1 MIVTDLSKAFDSIH
15 YRVLDVPAN
24 SRPCCL
30 DTEILYEM
38 LDEDPYHK
46 RIFNLHSNMFKLIFV
61 QKTILDCNET
71 DVPLKDTVTLL
82 SSGGLTYKH
91 YKHVLGAP
99 VFQGPPSSAGVS
111 FYTYILSRF
120 IHNMSEIT
128 RREQSGSDS
137 SYIPAGPCPL
147 RAPPARRVAPRDR
160 WRTKRKQAE
169 LKKKKQMHSQ
179 NDIIFPTNQL
189 ESGKDNNVCQESQ
202 SLSSVR
208 IQIEK
213 NSTTGTSDDNFDDDE
228 INSEIKTPVPVP
240 DKSEPV
246 IVAIPEVSKIELVN
260 SNKRHAGLWTE
271 FSEEDICYWID
282 HGPENCQHHQGP
294 FHESRHTYASGKSV
308 CFCTPRLFFGKKA
321 NGETY
326 KREWLLYS
334 KTKGSLYCFVCKLF
348 GNKSIAT
355 APSQFAADGFSD
367 WRNVIAIEHHEN
379 SSAHKD
385 FMLTYL
391 SRRQGLGITKNLET
405 QVKEERKYW
414 KNVLQRVIAV
424 IQTLAERGFA
434 LRGHDESFGSI
445 HNWNFDLVQ
454 EPARYINHGY
464 RYKEGLWATHS
475 TPMSEREDGFGNVAK
490 LLPPTSY
497 LYHWN
502 TYTYGRNE

>member
-1 MIVTDLSKAFDSIH
+1 MRMRLPFVCAPCRLS
-15 YRVLDVPAN
+15 
-24 SRPCCL
+24 
-30 DTEILYEM
+30 
-38 LDEDPYHK
+38 
-46 RIFNLHSNMFKLIFV
+46 RIGKCVDHRLI
-61 QKTILDCNET
+61 C
-71 DVPLKDTVTLL
+71 
-82 SSGGLTYKH
+82 SGGLTYKH

-99 VFQGPPSSAGVS
+99 VLQGPPSSAGVS

-128 RREQSGSDS
+128 RREQSGSDP
-137 SYIPAGPCPL
+137 SYTPAGPCPL

-160 WRTKRKQAE
+160 WRTKTQTGRGEEEKNRCTP
-169 LKKKKQMHSQ
+169 K
-179 NDIIFPTNQL
+179 NDIVFPTNQL

-208 IQIEK
+208 TQIDK
-213 NSTTGTSDDNFDDDE
+213 NGTTGTSDDHFDDDE

-260 SNKRHAGLWTE
+260 SNKKTDAGLWTE

-282 HGPENCQHHQGP
+282 HGPENCQLHQGP
-294 FHESRHTYASGKSV
+294 FHESRRTYASGKSV
-308 CFCTPRLFFGKKA
+308 RFCTPRLFFGKKA

-391 SRRQGLGITKNLET
+391 SQRQGLGITKNLEA

-414 KNVLQRVIAV
+414 QNVLQRVIAV
-424 IQTLAERGFA
+424 IQTLAERVLAF
-434 LRGHDESFGSI
+434 RGHDESFGSI
-445 HNWNFDLVQ
+445 HNGNFLGLLKLVAQ
-454 EPARYINHGY
+454 FDPFLASHIARYGNKGKGNPSYLSKTVCDELIDLMSDKIHIVIVEEIQSAGY
-464 RYKEGLWATHS
+464 FSLSVNS
-475 TPMSEREDGFGNVAK
+475 TPDLSHTDQLSSPLK
-490 LLPPTSY
+490 SY
-497 LYHWN
+497 IW
-502 TYTYGRNE
+502 GCVF